1 MVRVSEM
8 VQRGLPAAAGI
19 VVGAAAAM
27 LLAGGPARAASRE
40 TAAEAARPA
49 TTQQD
54 PAVQMQIQQALNNF
68 QVQLQNQL
76 GLMQS
81 RIDTLERQH
90 QAMRFELDDAERDRI
105 TGAPPMPSDPI
116 PGVPTYGRLRSESSE
131 AYRFELQAPTGELL
145 GQLGMTAEGP
155 GLVLLDAT
163 GQISIALVATPT
175 GAELRMADEEGN
187 LQTVVSGR

>member
-1 MVRVSEM
+1 MGRAFETLEK
-8 VQRGLPAAAGI
+8 GLPIAAGI

-27 LLAGGPARAASRE
+27 LLAGGPARAAIGKTRAG
-40 TAAEAARPA
+40 AAGFAAA
-49 TTQQD
+49 QQD

-81 RIDTLERQH
+81 RIDTLERQ
-90 QAMRFELDDAERDRI
+90 QQTMRFELDVAERDRI
-105 TGAPPMPSDPI
+105 TGAPPIPSDPI

-145 GQLGMTAEGP
+145 GQLGMTADGP
-155 GLVLLDAT
+155 GLVLIDAT

-175 GAELRMADEEGN
+175 GPELRMADEQGN